1 MEKRIYNRIVNIC
14 IGVAIIAVLL
24 YGRAAAAGK
33 GWIAISFIAASGIVS
48 VCVYFLAL
56 SNESRV
62 QRTNGPAK
70 PSELLIAESPHLV
83 PEFTSFAAQRLRNM
97 THARVRYLLRHQE
110 ILRRQEEM
118 VLREEMLLH
127 PDSFN
132 RLCNVL
138 LSEAAWHAKD
148 SEPIADT
155 IERITR
161 AEAEMELIVISRA
174 PSGTIFFK
182 IRSGRPKGTRPDRPQ
197 IVEQVFDWVDATSS
211 APA

>member
-1 MEKRIYNRIVNIC
+1 MEKRVYSRTVNVC
-14 IGVAIIAVLL
+14 IGVAIISVLL
-24 YGRAAAAGK
+24 YGRAAAASK
-33 GWIAISFIAASGIVS
+33 GWIAISFIAVAGVVS
-48 VCVYFLAL
+48 VGVYFLAL
-56 SNESRV
+56 SNESRDDP
-62 QRTNGPAK
+62 G
-70 PSELLIAESPHLV
+70 ELLIIGPPPLV
-83 PEFTSFAAQRLRNM
+83 PEFTSLAAQRLRAM
-97 THARVRYLLRHQE
+97 SSARVHYLLRHQE

-118 VLREEMLLH
+118 CLREEMLLH

-132 RLCNVL
+132 RLCRLL

-161 AEAEMELIVISRA
+161 TEAEMELIVISKS

-197 IVEQVFDWVDATSS
+197 IIEQVFDWVDATSS